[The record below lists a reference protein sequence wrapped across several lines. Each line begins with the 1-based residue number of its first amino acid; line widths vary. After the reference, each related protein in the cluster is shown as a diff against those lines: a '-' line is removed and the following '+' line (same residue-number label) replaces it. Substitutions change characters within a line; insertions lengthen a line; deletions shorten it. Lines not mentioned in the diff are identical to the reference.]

1 MKTNKM
7 RVGAFVVLTLAA
19 AGCGLQEIKRQT
31 TAADDIGVIKGKIEV
46 KSDQKG
52 PIIVYGFADSG
63 GILTRKYHLTASDNG
78 NYRFSAEPGMYAV
91 AAFIDVNGDGNFQR
105 GLEHGNFNTDPL
117 TFNLEVDQTVEAKTI
132 VISGDPPLPPADE
145 EIRIEE
151 RKVITNIGVVISL
164 DDPVFVRENYNMG
177 MWKPID
183 FLDHVGGGLFFLQ
196 EYDENKIPVLFVH
209 GIAGG
214 PTDLQA
220 LIESMDQERFQPW
233 ILYYPSGL
241 RLDMISDY
249 MLKAVAGVQDK
260 HGFNQMILVAHSMGG
275 LVTRSFVKKYVDKFP
290 ERTDNLRMVMTI
302 NSPLGGMHSATGGV
316 NHSPIIVPSWRD
328 VADNSEF
335 LSDLHA
341 WVWPQDIPYYL
352 VFSYKPGKDDD
363 GVVGLNSQLPL
374 KLQSE
379 ATRMFGFNNTHV
391 GTVHDEAF
399 IALFNEML
407 SHGENGGSF
416 AKYVVTQK

>member
-1 MKTNKM
+1 MKKNRM
-7 RVGAFVVLTLAA
+7 HIGAFVVLTLAIS
-19 AGCGLQEIKRQT
+19 GCGLQEIKRET
-31 TAADDIGVIKGKIEV
+31 TAADNAGVIKGKVKV

-52 PIIVYGFADSG
+52 PIIVYGYEDSG
-63 GILTRKYHLTASDNG
+63 GFLTRKYHLTASDTG
-78 NYRFSAEPGMYAV
+78 NYQFNAEPGMYAV
-91 AAFIDVNGDGNFQR
+91 AAFIDVNRDGNFQR

-117 TFNLEVDQTVEAKTI
+117 TFPLEAKQTVEAKTI

-151 RKVITNIGVVISL
+151 RKAITNIGVVISL

-177 MWKPID
+177 MWRPID

-214 PTDLQA
+214 PTDLQV
-220 LIESMDQERFQPW
+220 LIESIDRERFQPW

-249 MLKAVAGVQDK
+249 MLKAVAGLQDK
-260 HGFNQMILVAHSMGG
+260 HGFNQMIVVAHSMGG
-275 LVTRSFVKKYVDKFP
+275 LVTRSFVKKYIDKFP
-290 ERTDNLRMVMTI
+290 ERKDNLRMVMTI
-302 NSPLGGMHSATGGV
+302 NSPLGGMHSATSGV
-316 NHSPIIVPSWRD
+316 NHSPIVVPSWRD

-335 LSDLHA
+335 LNDLHE

-352 VFSYKPGKDDD
+352 VFSYKPGDDND

-391 GTVHDEAF
+391 GTLHDEAF
-399 IALFNEML
+399 IALFNEIL
-407 SHGENGGSF
+407 AHGENGGSF
-416 AKYVVTQK
+416 AQYVVTQK